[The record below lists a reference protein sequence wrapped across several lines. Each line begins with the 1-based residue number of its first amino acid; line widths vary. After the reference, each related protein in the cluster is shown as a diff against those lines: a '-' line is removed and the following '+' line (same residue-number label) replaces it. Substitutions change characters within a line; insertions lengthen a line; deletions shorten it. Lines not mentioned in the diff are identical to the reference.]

1 MLNYR
6 WKKKILYTLLII
18 LAVFITYAAYV
29 INNPVSP
36 LETVSSNDSDVSIT
50 YSRPFKNDRLIFGN
64 ASDEALVLYD
74 NYWRTG
80 ANRHT
85 YIENNRDLS
94 IDGNTLFPG
103 KYSIYTIPGE
113 NEWEVFFNSNVKYFG
128 VSRPNESDDILSV
141 KVPVVKLLN
150 EIEQFTIEFENDSI
164 FNYISL
170 KWDLTKVMIPFK

>member
-1 MLNYR
+1 M
-6 WKKKILYTLLII
+6 KKKILYTLLTI
-18 LAVFITYAAYV
+18 LAIFITYAAYV

-36 LETVSSNDSDVSIT
+36 LETVSSGDSNVSIT

-64 ASDEALVLYD
+64 ESDEALVPYD

-113 NEWEVFFNSNVKYFG
+113 NEWEVFFNSNVNYFG

-170 KWDLTKVMIPFK
+170 KWDLTKVVIPFK

>member
-1 MLNYR
+1 M
-6 WKKKILYTLLII
+6 KKKIIYTLLTI

-36 LETVSSNDSDVSIT
+36 LETVSSDDSDVSIT

-64 ASDEALVLYD
+64 ESDEALVPYD

-113 NEWEVFFNSNVKYFG
+113 NEWEVFFNINVNYFG
-128 VSRPNESDDILSV
+128 VSRPNESDDIFSV

-150 EIEQFTIEFENDSI
+150 EIEQFTIEFDNDSI

>member
-1 MLNYR
+1 M
-6 WKKKILYTLLII
+6 KKKILYTLLTI

-36 LETVSSNDSDVSIT
+36 LETVSSDDSDVSIT

-64 ASDEALVLYD
+64 ESDEALVPYD

-128 VSRPNESDDILSV
+128 VSRPNESDDC
-141 KVPVVKLLN
+141 LLY
-150 EIEQFTIEFENDSI
+150 TSPSPRDP
-164 FNYISL
+164 
-170 KWDLTKVMIPFK
+170 M

>member
-1 MLNYR
+1 M
-6 WKKKILYTLLII
+6 KKKILYTLLII
-18 LAVFITYAAYV
+18 VFIFTTYVAYV
-29 INNPVSP
+29 VNNPASP
-36 LETVSSNDSDVSIT
+36 IETVKLEDSSDVSIT
-50 YSRPFKNDRLIFGN
+50 YSRPYKKDRLIFGN
-64 ASDEALVLYD
+64 VSDEALVPFD

-85 YIENNRDLS
+85 YIENSKDLS
-94 IDGNTLFPG
+94 IDGNTLSSG

-113 NEWEVFFNSNVKYFG
+113 NEWEVFFNSNVNYFG
-128 VSRPNESDDILSV
+128 ISRPSESGDILSV
-141 KVPVVKLLN
+141 KVPVIKLLN

>member
-1 MLNYR
+1 M
-6 WKKKILYTLLII
+6 KKKILYTLLTI
-18 LAVFITYAAYV
+18 LAVFVTYAAYV

-36 LETVSSNDSDVSIT
+36 LETVSSGDSDVSIT

-64 ASDEALVLYD
+64 ASDEALVPYD

-94 IDGNTLFPG
+94 INGNTLFPG

>member
-1 MLNYR
+1 M
-6 WKKKILYTLLII
+6 KKKILYTLLII
-18 LAVFITYAAYV
+18 LAIFITYAAYV

-36 LETVSSNDSDVSIT
+36 LETVSSGDSNVSIT

-64 ASDEALVLYD
+64 EFDEALVPYD

-113 NEWEVFFNSNVKYFG
+113 NEWEVFFNSNVNYFG

-170 KWDLTKVMIPFK
+170 KWDLTKVVIPFK

>member
-1 MLNYR
+1 M
-6 WKKKILYTLLII
+6 KKKILYTLLII
-18 LAVFITYAAYV
+18 LAVFVTYAAYV

-36 LETVSSNDSDVSIT
+36 LETVSSDDSDVSIT

-64 ASDEALVLYD
+64 ASDEALIPYD

-94 IDGNTLFPG
+94 IDGNTLLPG

-141 KVPVVKLLN
+141 KVPVVKLLMRLSN
-150 EIEQFTIEFENDSI
+150 LQLNLKMIQF
-164 FNYISL
+164 
-170 KWDLTKVMIPFK
+170 LTTYH

>member
-1 MLNYR
+1 M
-6 WKKKILYTLLII
+6 KKKILYSLLII
-18 LAVFITYAAYV
+18 LAVFVAYTAYV

-36 LETVSSNDSDVSIT
+36 LETVSSDDSEVSIT

-64 ASDEALVLYD
+64 ASDEALVPYE

-85 YIENNRDLS
+85 YIENNKDLN

-113 NEWEVFFNSNVKYFG
+113 NEWEVYFNTNVNYFG
-128 VSRPNESDDILSV
+128 VSRPM
-141 KVPVVKLLN
+141 
-150 EIEQFTIEFENDSI
+150 
-164 FNYISL
+164 SL
-170 KWDLTKVMIPFK
+170 MMCSQLKFQ

>member
-1 MLNYR
+1 M
-6 WKKKILYTLLII
+6 KKKILYTLLTI
-18 LAVFITYAAYV
+18 LAVFVTYAAYV

-36 LETVSSNDSDVSIT
+36 LETVSSDDSDVSIT

-64 ASDEALVLYD
+64 ASDEALVPYD

-94 IDGNTLFPG
+94 INGNTLFPG

>member
-1 MLNYR
+1 M
-6 WKKKILYTLLII
+6 KKKILYSLLVI

-36 LETVSSNDSDVSIT
+36 LETVSSGDSDVSIT

-94 IDGNTLFPG
+94 INGNTLFPG

>member
-1 MLNYR
+1 MSLIR
-6 WKKKILYTLLII
+6 KILIGFFI
-18 LAVFITYAAYV
+18 GLAIGAGYALYL
-29 INNPVSP
+29 INNPTSP
-36 LETVSSNDSDVSIT
+36 LETIKLNEADGVSIT
-50 YSRPFKNDRLIFGN
+50 YSRPYKKDRLIFGN
-64 ASDEALVLYD
+64 GSDEALVPFD

-85 YIENNRDLS
+85 YIENSKDLS
-94 IDGNTLFPG
+94 IDGNILSSG

-113 NEWEVFFNSNVKYFG
+113 NEWEVFFNSNVNYFG
-128 VSRPNESDDILSV
+128 VSRPSESDDILSV
-141 KVPVVKLLN
+141 KVPVIKLLN

>member
-1 MLNYR
+1 MSLIR
-6 WKKKILYTLLII
+6 KILIG
-18 LAVFITYAAYV
+18 FIVGLVIGAGYALYL
-29 INNPVSP
+29 INNPTSP
-36 LETVSSNDSDVSIT
+36 LETIKLNEADGVSIT
-50 YSRPFKNDRLIFGN
+50 YSRPYKKDRLIFGN
-64 ASDEALVLYD
+64 GSDEALVPFD

-85 YIENNRDLS
+85 YIENSKDLS
-94 IDGNTLFPG
+94 IDGNILSSG

-113 NEWEVFFNSNVKYFG
+113 NEWEVFFNSNVNYLG
-128 VSRPNESDDILSV
+128 VSRPSESDDILSV
-141 KVPVVKLLN
+141 KVPVIKLLN

>member
-1 MLNYR
+1 MCIR
-6 WKKKILYTLLII
+6 
-18 LAVFITYAAYV
+18 
-29 INNPVSP
+29 
-36 LETVSSNDSDVSIT
+36 
-50 YSRPFKNDRLIFGN
+50 DR
-64 ASDEALVLYD
+64 
-74 NYWRTG
+74 
-80 ANRHT
+80 
-85 YIENNRDLS
+85 NNRDLS

>member
-1 MLNYR
+1 MSLSR
-6 WKKKILYTLLII
+6 KILIGFVIGLLIGVVYTLYL
-18 LAVFITYAAYV
+18 
-29 INNPVSP
+29 INNPASP
-36 LETVSSNDSDVSIT
+36 LETVQLNEADDVSIT
-50 YSRPFKNDRLIFGN
+50 YSRPYKKDRLIFGN
-64 ASDEALVLYD
+64 KSDEALVPFD

-85 YIENNRDLS
+85 YIENSKDLS
-94 IDGNTLFPG
+94 INGNTLFPG

-113 NEWEVFFNSNVKYFG
+113 NEWQVFFNSNVNYFG
-128 VSRPNESDDILSV
+128 VSRPNESDDILSL
-141 KVPVVKLLN
+141 KVPVIKLLN

>member
-1 MLNYR
+1 M
-6 WKKKILYTLLII
+6 KKKILYTLLII
-18 LAVFITYAAYV
+18 VVIFTTYVAYV
-29 INNPVSP
+29 VNNPASP
-36 LETVSSNDSDVSIT
+36 IETVKLEDSSDVSIT
-50 YSRPFKNDRLIFGN
+50 YSRPFKNDILIFGN
-64 ASDEALVLYD
+64 ASDEALVPFD

-80 ANRHT
+80 ANKHT

-113 NEWEVFFNSNVKYFG
+113 NEWEVFFNSNVQYFG
-128 VSRPNESDDILSV
+128 VSRPKESYDVFSV
-141 KVPVVKLLN
+141 KVSVVKLFN

-164 FNYISL
+164 LNYITL

>member
-1 MLNYR
+1 MSLIR
-6 WKKKILYTLLII
+6 KILIGFVVGFLIGAVYTL
-18 LAVFITYAAYV
+18 YV

-36 LETVSSNDSDVSIT
+36 LETVQLNEADDVSIT
-50 YSRPFKNDRLIFGN
+50 YSRPYKNDRLIFGN
-64 ASDEALVLYD
+64 ASDKALVPYE

-85 YIENNRDLS
+85 YMENNIDLD
-94 IDGNTLFPG
+94 INGNTLFPG

-113 NEWEVFFNSNVKYFG
+113 NEWEVYFNTNVSYFG
-128 VSRPNESDDILSV
+128 VSRPDESDDIFSI
-141 KVPVVKLLN
+141 KVPVIKLLN
-150 EIEQFTIEFENDSI
+150 EIEQFTIEFDNDSI

>member
-1 MLNYR
+1 MKR
-6 WKKKILYTLLII
+6 KIIYSLLII
-18 LAVFITYAAYV
+18 LAVFVTYIAYV

-36 LETVSSNDSDVSIT
+36 LETVGLDDSDVSIT
-50 YSRPFKNDRLIFGN
+50 YSRPFKNGRLIFGN
-64 ASDEALVLYD
+64 ASNEALVPYE

-85 YIENNRDLS
+85 YIENNIDLN
-94 IDGNTLFPG
+94 IDGNTLSAG
-103 KYSIYTIPGE
+103 KYSMYTIPGE
-113 NEWEVFFNSNVKYFG
+113 NEWEVFFNSNVNYFG

-170 KWDLTKVMIPFK
+170 KWDLTKVVIPFK

>member
-1 MLNYR
+1 MSLIR
-6 WKKKILYTLLII
+6 KILIGFII
-18 LAVFITYAAYV
+18 GLVIGAGYALYL
-29 INNPVSP
+29 INNPTSP
-36 LETVSSNDSDVSIT
+36 LETIKLNEADGVSIT
-50 YSRPFKNDRLIFGN
+50 YSRPYKKDRLIFGN
-64 ASDEALVLYD
+64 GSDEALVPFD

-85 YIENNRDLS
+85 YIENSKDLS
-94 IDGNTLFPG
+94 IDGNILSSG

-113 NEWEVFFNSNVKYFG
+113 NEWEVFFNSNVNYFG
-128 VSRPNESDDILSV
+128 VSRPSESDDILSV
-141 KVPVVKLLN
+141 KVPVIKLLN

>member
-1 MLNYR
+1 MSLIR
-6 WKKKILYTLLII
+6 KILIGFFIGLAIGAGYTLYL
-18 LAVFITYAAYV
+18 
-29 INNPVSP
+29 INNPTSP
-36 LETVSSNDSDVSIT
+36 LETIQLNEADDVSIT
-50 YSRPFKNDRLIFGN
+50 YSRPYKKDRLIFGN
-64 ASDEALVLYD
+64 ESDEALVPFD

-85 YIENNRDLS
+85 YIENSKDLS
-94 IDGNTLFPG
+94 IDGNILSSG

-113 NEWEVFFNSNVKYFG
+113 NEWEVFFNSNVNYFG
-128 VSRPNESDDILSV
+128 VSRPSESDDILSV
-141 KVPVVKLLN
+141 KVPVIKLLN

>member
-1 MLNYR
+1 MSLIR
-6 WKKKILYTLLII
+6 KILIGFVI
-18 LAVFITYAAYV
+18 GLAIGAGYALYL
-29 INNPVSP
+29 INNPASP
-36 LETVSSNDSDVSIT
+36 LETIQLNEADDVSIT
-50 YSRPFKNDRLIFGN
+50 YSRPYKKDRLIFGN
-64 ASDEALVLYD
+64 GSDEALVPFE

-85 YIENNRDLS
+85 YIENSKDLS
-94 IDGNTLFPG
+94 IDGNTLLPG

-113 NEWEVFFNSNVKYFG
+113 NEWQVFFNSNVNYFG
-128 VSRPNESDDILSV
+128 VSRPSESDDILSV
-141 KVPVVKLLN
+141 KVPVIKLLN

>member
-1 MLNYR
+1 M
-6 WKKKILYTLLII
+6 KKKILYTLLTI
-18 LAVFITYAAYV
+18 LAVFVTYAAYV

-36 LETVSSNDSDVSIT
+36 LETVSSGDSDVSIT

-64 ASDEALVLYD
+64 ASDEALVPYD

>member
-1 MLNYR
+1 MR
-6 WKKKILYTLLII
+6 KKILYTLLTI
-18 LAVFITYAAYV
+18 LAVFVTYAAYV

-36 LETVSSNDSDVSIT
+36 LETVSSDDSDVSIT

-64 ASDEALVLYD
+64 ESDEALVPYD

-113 NEWEVFFNSNVKYFG
+113 NEWEVFFNSNV
-128 VSRPNESDDILSV
+128 
-141 KVPVVKLLN
+141 
-150 EIEQFTIEFENDSI
+150 
-164 FNYISL
+164 NYLWKFISL
-170 KWDLTKVMIPFK
+170 SRSSFSCFSSLLQFPFIFFNRSFVMSKSF

>member
-1 MLNYR
+1 MKR
-6 WKKKILYTLLII
+6 KIIYSLLII
-18 LAVFITYAAYV
+18 VAIFLTYVAYV

-36 LETVSSNDSDVSIT
+36 LETVILNQDSDVSIT

-64 ASDEALVLYD
+64 SSDEALVPYGD
-74 NYWRTG
+74 YWRTG

-85 YIENNRDLS
+85 YIENNIDLN

-113 NEWEVFFNSNVKYFG
+113 NGWEVYFNSNVNYLG
-128 VSRPNESDDILSV
+128 VSRPNESDDLFSV
-141 KVPVVKLLN
+141 KVPVIKLLN
-150 EIEQFTIEFENDSI
+150 QIDQFTIEFENDSI

>member
-1 MLNYR
+1 MFSGILN
-6 WKKKILYTLLII
+6 LLLI
-18 LAVFITYAAYV
+18 LHLLFDYKTHKRKV
-29 INNPVSP
+29 
-36 LETVSSNDSDVSIT
+36 
-50 YSRPFKNDRLIFGN
+50 KG
-64 ASDEALVLYD
+64 
-74 NYWRTG
+74 
-80 ANRHT
+80 RHT

-170 KWDLTKVMIPFK
+170 KWDLTKIMIPFK